1 MMSDETVPEVAPV
14 VTPEPAR
21 VAPKINVRRVSA
33 TPRAIEAA
41 PTTQA
46 PQVTPEAIAS
56 TELADLRA
64 QLNALSTSLQTRAER
79 EQDAERLRYVKAQGL
94 AVQMDDDDLRA
105 ILPKVDISTPAG
117 RAKLEEW
124 RQKRPQMFRARSLSD
139 AEVAQLAKP
148 RLDGM
153 KSTKLVSKDAILR
166 RMGGG

>member
-1 MMSDETVPEVAPV
+1 MSEETAPEVTQII
-14 VTPEPAR
+14 TPEPAR
-21 VAPKINVRRVSA
+21 LAPKINVKRVA
-33 TPRAIEAA
+33 
-41 PTTQA
+41 
-46 PQVTPEAIAS
+46 VTPQPAQSVEPAPAPEAGAS

-64 QLNALSTSLQTRAER
+64 QLNALSSSLQTRAER

-124 RQKRPQMFRARSLSD
+124 RQKRPQMFRAKVLSD

-148 RLDGM
+148 RLDSM
-153 KSTKLVSKDAILR
+153 KTTKLVDKNAILR